1 MAEIQTDVDKLVN
14 LVRDKKSVS
23 VEEASALLNLGQETV
38 QKLAEFLEDEGI
50 VEIESHL
57 TKQLILD
64 KGVSKIIG
72 SQKQKNEKV
81 SAAPKKVLSER
92 ELFQEMLKHWISDVE
107 QHEASIKMTK
117 ASFESVLKNKDEIS
131 KTIDKISKDISDV
144 KSGLASIQQQFTI
157 SKMMPKFGKDQSLDK
172 AREGLELLNSK
183 KRGLDNDFKA
193 LKKLC

>member
-14 LVRDKKSVS
+14 LVREKKSVS
-23 VEEASALLNLGQETV
+23 VEEASSLLNLGQETV

-57 TKQLILD
+57 TKQLIID

-107 QHEASIKMTK
+107 RHEASLKRIK

-131 KTIDKISKDISDV
+131 KIINKISNDVSDV
-144 KSGLASIQQQFTI
+144 KSGLNSIQQQFKI
-157 SKMMPKFGKDQSLDK
+157 SEMMPKFGKDQSLDK
-172 AREGLELLNSK
+172 AKESLGRLNAK
-183 KRGLDNDFKA
+183 KRDLNNDFRE
-193 LKKLC
+193 LRNLC